1 MARQATTPQV
11 SFDEKL
17 ILFRYF
23 LHELRIDA
31 LSELGEKL
39 NTPEFE
45 GVNESGNTYFCDY
58 LIRISKLKGAGI
70 TAEKLRLYDE
80 NICRHTRQ
88 IGEKRGTIRW
98 KYFQYISLLFTEMY
112 LDRYYTLNRIQYY
125 HHCKSSCRSD

>member
-58 LIRISKLKGAGI
+58 LIRISKLNGAGI
-70 TAEKLRLYDE
+70 TASIL
-80 NICRHTRQ
+80 
-88 IGEKRGTIRW
+88 
-98 KYFQYISLLFTEMY
+98 
-112 LDRYYTLNRIQYY
+112 
-125 HHCKSSCRSD
+125 